1 MLLTYSIFMQHNKTR
16 DYSVT
21 DMAFTFISGIS
32 DGRMDMLPGIG
43 KMKKHIVIF
52 CVPVMLVFAGI
63 GAFVSVFPRNGAYIP
78 AAEGLMTVAG
88 RTDYTPRVL
97 HDPLAELGLR
107 GKVLE
112 PDEIQRILNENGY
125 ECEVRVTELYFD
137 DLAELKAYV
146 DELKKKYSHLK
157 IKEI

>member
-1 MLLTYSIFMQHNKTR
+1 
-16 DYSVT
+16 
-21 DMAFTFISGIS
+21 
-32 DGRMDMLPGIG
+32 MLPGIG

-63 GAFVSVFPRNGAYIP
+63 GAFVSVFPRDGAHMP
-78 AAEGLMTVAG
+78 ATEGPMTVAG
-88 RTDYTPRVL
+88 GTDYTPRVM
-97 HDPLAELGLR
+97 HDPLAELGIK

-125 ECEVRVTELYFD
+125 ECEVRVTELRFD
-137 DLAELKAYV
+137 DLEELEAYV